1 MAIIDY
7 KGTKN
12 ADTVKRKDLDSST
25 EWARYYGLEGDD
37 YIEWT
42 DGEVFGGAGNDT
54 IVRPVGAVGDVYVV
68 YYDSPSAI
76 TADLGAGYV
85 MDGWGTKDTL
95 VNIHAITASGKNDT
109 IYGSSQADVFSVN
122 WGKVFVDGRGGFDH
136 VHIEGPA
143 SQWDIK
149 TSADGRV
156 TWVTNIAKP
165 TERVFELHNV
175 ERINFWNTNNEFVN
189 IKDLIDRSQIGSQ
202 ALVES
207 NDIRWNASGALGS
220 AAKVTFSFTDS
231 APTYG
236 NGNGG
241 TGNIVWTTAQKASV
255 RAALAILES
264 TTQLSFQE
272 VTDSAS
278 SFGQMR
284 FGINQQTESK
294 AYSFLPDTKLGDLAG
309 DIWLS
314 SSTAENLSKGNAGW
328 TTLLHEI
335 AHALGL
341 KQALDSSY
349 TGDKVILIDEQ
360 NDSRYTLM
368 SNNDVMNGVVRE
380 DFGMHDISALRYLYG
395 TKNVATGDNKYTF
408 TDSFGSSQLLIV
420 DDGGNNSIDA
430 STVSAGARIDLRAGF
445 TSSIGRDAQDNAVV
459 DNLTIALG
467 TKINAAT
474 GTDYD
479 DVLIGNEFDN
489 LFTGLSGNDQVDG
502 AAGIDTFRIVG
513 ASSDYLVS
521 YSSFSGKVLVS
532 AADGFGG
539 TDSLAGVELLQF
551 SDGLFNIVLNNV
563 SSQDND
569 ILIGSAGAD
578 KIDAQGSN
586 DILIGGAGDDQL
598 DGGAGNDVARYVG
611 GRDNFEITRTAT
623 GLTIRDRT
631 SAEGVDTVS
640 NVEQLRFADMN
651 INLGIAALSKTIA
664 AKDLQLLEELYV
676 AFFNRVPD
684 ADGLGYWIG
693 QLKAGSSINNIAES
707 FYGAAVYFS
716 NLTGYTATMTND
728 EFVKIIYRNVLG
740 RSGATAPPD
749 ADVQY
754 WSNELATGHAT
765 RGSLIGTML
774 TAAHSFK
781 GDATWGWVP
790 DLLDNKLTV
799 ANFFAVQQG
808 LNFNTPE
815 DSIVKGMA
823 IAAAVSAT
831 DISAALKLIGV
842 SDMGFNLLV

>member
-1 MAIIDY
+1 MAVIDY
-7 KGTKN
+7 KGTKS
-12 ADTVKRKDLDSST
+12 ADTVKRKDLDSTT

-54 IVRPVGAVGDVYVV
+54 IVRPAGAVGDVYAV
-68 YYDSPSAI
+68 YWDAPGAI

-85 MDGWGTKDTL
+85 MDGWGTKDIL

-109 IYGSSQADVFSVN
+109 IYGSSQADVFSIN
-122 WGKVFVDGRGGFDH
+122 WGKVFVDGRGGFDN

-175 ERINFWNTNNEFVN
+175 ERINFWNTNNQFVN
-189 IKDLIDRSQIGSQ
+189 VKDLIDRSQIGPQ

-207 NDIRWNASGALGS
+207 KDIRWNASGVLGS

-241 TGNIVWTTAQKASV
+241 TGSVVWTAAQKASV
-255 RAALAILES
+255 RAALATLES
-264 TTQLSFQE
+264 MTQLSFQE
-272 VTDSAS
+272 VTDSGS

-284 FGINQQTESK
+284 FGINQQTATK

-349 TGDKVILIDEQ
+349 SGDKVILIDDQ

-368 SNNDVMNGVVRE
+368 SNNDVMNGIVRE

-395 TKNVATGDNKYTF
+395 SRNVQSGDNQYQF
-408 TDSFGSSQLLIV
+408 SDSFGSSQLLIV

-445 TSSIGRDAQDNAVV
+445 ASSIGRDAEDHAVL
-459 DNLTIALG
+459 DNLTLALG
-467 TKINAAT
+467 TKINTAT
-474 GTDYD
+474 GTEFD

-489 LFTGLSGNDQVDG
+489 LFAGLAGNDQVDG
-502 AAGIDTFRIVG
+502 GQGVDTFRLTG
-513 ASSDYLVS
+513 ASHDFLMS
-521 YSSFSGKVLVS
+521 YSDFSGKVLVS

-539 TDSLAGVELLQF
+539 TDSLSGIEKLQF
-551 SDGLFNIVLNNV
+551 SDGVFNIVLNNV
-563 SSQDND
+563 SSNDND
-569 ILIGSAGAD
+569 VLIGTASGD
-578 KIDAQGSN
+578 KIDAQSGD
-586 DILIGGAGDDQL
+586 DIVVGGGGDDQL
-598 DGGAGNDVARYVG
+598 DGGAGKDVARYVG

-631 SAEGVDTVS
+631 SVEGTDTVS
-640 NVEQLRFADMN
+640 NVEHIRFGDMN
-651 INLGIAALSKTIA
+651 INLGIAALSKTISG
-664 AKDLQLLEELYV
+664 KDLQLLQELYV

-684 ADGLGYWIG
+684 ADGLGYWINRI
-693 QLKAGSSINNIAES
+693 KAGSSMNQIADQ

-716 NLTGYTATMTND
+716 SLTGYTASMSND
-728 EFVKIIYRNVLG
+728 EFVKIVYKNVLG
-740 RSGATAPPD
+740 RSGTTAPPE
-749 ADVQY
+749 ADVKY
-754 WSNELATGHAT
+754 WADELASGRASK
-765 RGSLIGTML
+765 GSLIGTML

-790 DLLDNKLTV
+790 DLLDNKLAV
-799 ANFFAVQQG
+799 ANFFSIQQG

-823 IAAAVSAT
+823 IAAAVTAT
-831 DISAALKLIGV
+831 DTSAALKLIGV
-842 SDMGFNLLV
+842 SDIGFNLLT

>member
-1 MAIIDY
+1 MPIIDY

-12 ADTVKRKDLDSST
+12 ADTVNRKDLDPSHD
-25 EWARYYGLEGDD
+25 WARYFGYEGDD
-37 YIEWT
+37 YIVWT

-54 IVRPVGAVGDVYVV
+54 IIRPEGATGDVYVV
-68 YYDSPSAI
+68 YWDAPGAI

-85 MDGWGTKDTL
+85 LDGWGTRDTL
-95 VNIHAITASGKNDT
+95 VNIRAITGSGKNDT
-109 IYGSSQADVFSVN
+109 IYGSNETDRITLG
-122 WGKVFVDGRGGFDH
+122 WGKVYVDGRDGFDY
-136 VHIEGPA
+136 VDIEGPA
-143 SQWDIK
+143 TLWDIK

-156 TWVTNIAKP
+156 TWVTNKERP
-165 TERVFELHNV
+165 TERVFELHNI
-175 ERINFWNTNNEFVN
+175 ERIGFYNTNNEFIN
-189 IKDLIDRSQIGSQ
+189 IKDLIDRNQIGPQ

-207 NDIRWNASGALGS
+207 KDLRWNASGALGS
-220 AAKVTFSFTDS
+220 AVKVSFSFADIV
-231 APTYG
+231 PGYG

-241 TGNIVWTTAQKASV
+241 TGSVAWTAAQKSTV
-255 RAALAILES
+255 RAALASLEAM
-264 TTQLSFQE
+264 TQLSFQE
-272 VTDSAS
+272 VSDSGT

-284 FGINQQTESK
+284 FGINQQTSTK

-314 SSTAENLSKGNAGW
+314 SATADNMSKGSAGW
-328 TTLLHEI
+328 ATLLHEI

-349 TGDKVILIDEQ
+349 TGDKVILIDDQ

-380 DFGMHDISALRYLYG
+380 DFGMHDVSALRYLYG

-445 TSSIGRDAQDNAVV
+445 TSSIGRDAQDHAVV

-467 TKINAAT
+467 TKINTAT
-474 GTDYD
+474 GTEYD

-489 LFTGLSGNDQVDG
+489 LITGLGGNDQVDG
-502 AAGIDTFRIVG
+502 GAGTDTFRIVG
-513 ASSDYLVS
+513 ASGDYLVS
-521 YSSFSGKVLVS
+521 YSDFSGNVLVS

-539 TDSLAGVELLQF
+539 TDSLTRVELLQF
-551 SDGLFNIVLNNV
+551 LDGLFNIVLNNV
-563 SSQDND
+563 ASNDND
-569 ILIGSAGAD
+569 ILIGTTGAD
-578 KIDAQGSN
+578 KINAQGGN

-631 SAEGVDTVS
+631 GAEGTDTVS

-651 INLGIAALSKTIA
+651 VNLGIAALSKTIA
-664 AKDLQLLEELYV
+664 AKDLQQLEELYV

-684 ADGLGYWIG
+684 ADGLGFWIN
-693 QLKAGSSINNIAES
+693 QIKAGNSVNAIAES

-716 NLTGYTATMTND
+716 SLTGYTATMTND
-728 EFVKIIYRNVLG
+728 EFVKIIYKNVLG
-740 RSGATAPPD
+740 RSGVTAPPD
-749 ADVQY
+749 ADVKY
-754 WSNELATGHAT
+754 WSNELATGHAS

-774 TAAHSFK
+774 YAAHSFK

-790 DLLDNKLTV
+790 DLLDNKLIV

-823 IAAAVSAT
+823 IAAAVTAT
-831 DISAALKLIGV
+831 DTSAALKLIGV
-842 SDMGFNLLV
+842 SDIGFDLLA